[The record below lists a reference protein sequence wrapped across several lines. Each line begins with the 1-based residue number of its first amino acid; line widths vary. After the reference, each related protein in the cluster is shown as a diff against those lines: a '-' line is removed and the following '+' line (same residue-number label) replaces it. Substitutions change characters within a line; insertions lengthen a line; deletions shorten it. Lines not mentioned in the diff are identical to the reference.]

1 MIHIEEQSYIHKLSV
16 IYISFQKFEFIYM
29 PTTFLVYLYANYIF
43 CFLIYAKALLIPIP
57 LYLTNMLSSI
67 LKNILDAFKF

>member
-1 MIHIEEQSYIHKLSV
+1 
-16 IYISFQKFEFIYM
+16 M